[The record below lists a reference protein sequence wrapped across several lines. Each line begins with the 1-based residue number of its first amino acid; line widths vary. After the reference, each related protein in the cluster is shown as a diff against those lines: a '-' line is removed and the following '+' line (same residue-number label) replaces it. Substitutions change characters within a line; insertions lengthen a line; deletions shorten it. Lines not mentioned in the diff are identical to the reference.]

1 MTTSIADTSIFS
13 AANVAKAFV
22 AGFVSVLVFQ
32 FGLAAILYFA
42 GVIPNAPYSM
52 APVPPF
58 GVPQTLS
65 SAFWG
70 GVWGIVFL
78 GVLRGR
84 VGSGYW
90 LTAALFGAIVVSAVA
105 LFIVA
110 PIKGRP
116 FAAGWNIR
124 IWLTV
129 FVLHAAFGL
138 GTALL
143 LRMLNVYGR
152 AR

>member
-1 MTTSIADTSIFS
+1 MNSLGETDAFS
-13 AANVAKAFV
+13 PVNIAKAFV

-32 FGLAAILYFA
+32 FGLAALLHLA
-42 GVIPNAPYSM
+42 GLIANAPYAM
-52 APVPPF
+52 RPVPPF

-70 GVWGIVFL
+70 GLWGIVFL

-84 VGSGYW
+84 AGSSYW
-90 LTAALFGAIVVSAVA
+90 LTAALFGGIVVSAVA
-105 LFIVA
+105 LLIVG

-116 FAAGWNIR
+116 FAAGWNMR
-124 IWLTV
+124 TWLTL
-129 FVLHAAFGL
+129 FVLHGAFGL
-138 GTALL
+138 GAALM
-143 LRMLNVYGR
+143 LRVLKVGGR

>member
-1 MTTSIADTSIFS
+1 MTTSGADTAVFS
-13 AANVAKAFV
+13 GANIAKAFM
-22 AGFVSVLVFQ
+22 AGFASVLVFQ
-32 FGLAAILYFA
+32 FGLAAILHSA
-42 GVIPNAPYSM
+42 GLIPNAPYGM

-70 GVWGIVFL
+70 GLWGIVFL

-84 VGSGYW
+84 VGSSYW
-90 LTAALFGAIVVSAVA
+90 MTAAIFGGIVVSAVA
-105 LFIVA
+105 LLIVG

-116 FAAGWNIR
+116 FAAGWNMR
-124 IWLTV
+124 IWLTL

-143 LRMLNVYGR
+143 LRALNAGGR